1 VLWIRDH
8 RPQLA
13 VGLTKQDPRVR
24 RLNERIIEEFGAGR
38 ITSLADEEVGQM
50 VDQAFA
56 TAGTTPIVPG

>member
-1 VLWIRDH
+1 
-8 RPQLA
+8 

-24 RLNERIIEEFGAGR
+24 RLNERIIDEFGAGR

-56 TAGTTPIVPG
+56 AGTTPNAPG